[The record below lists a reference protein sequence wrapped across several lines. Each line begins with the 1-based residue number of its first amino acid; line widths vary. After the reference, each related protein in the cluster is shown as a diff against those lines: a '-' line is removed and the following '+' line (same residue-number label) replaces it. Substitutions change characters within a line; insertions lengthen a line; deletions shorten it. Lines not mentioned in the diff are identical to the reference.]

1 LSRRLQLWSA
11 AFGLAAAGLL
21 LSTAPAFGASTPSP
35 SPCPSFD
42 PSSTALPSPGTS
54 QTCIDQAKAEQQA
67 LKDIQQALG
76 STLAEGLAAQQQLS
90 ASILQNEKQQQQ
102 LKQLIA
108 SDQAEAV
115 SLAAQAQKLDAEIV
129 VVRKRVDVERAQIR
143 ELARVV
149 YTQPDSVLV
158 VLAQSQSLGDLVTR
172 VSDLM
177 AAGSRADELKRRLDA
192 DLQKVRDDRAQVAAD
207 EAKVAADDA
216 QEQAGVAKLQKL
228 HDQEETSAAQLADKL
243 AQTKLEIQDAGKQSS
258 AIAKQITE
266 MLQQQEEAII
276 AAAMQQVWDQY
287 EAWAKANPV
296 VAGAPSTGHSKQYRF
311 IWPEP
316 SASIT
321 QPFGPSQLWFEPP
334 FNGSPHFHTGIDLAA
349 PQGTQ
354 VLAADDGVVALVGS
368 GTTGYGNYVV
378 IAHAGGF
385 TTLYGHL
392 EAAVVHPGDKIT
404 QGQVIGFEG
413 STGNSTGPHC
423 HFELRINGVPQD
435 PAPYLP
441 PGPSN
446 FNG

>member
-1 LSRRLQLWSA
+1 VIRVSRLSLLA
-11 AFGLAAAGLL
+11 LALAALAAVL
-21 LSTAPAFGASTPSP
+21 TAAPALGAGTPSP
-35 SPCPSFD
+35 SPCPSID
-42 PSSTALPSPGTS
+42 PNSTALPSPGTS
-54 QTCIDQAKAEQQA
+54 QFCIDQAKAEQQA
-67 LKDIQQALG
+67 LKDVQQALG
-76 STLAEGLAAQQQLS
+76 ATLAEGLAAQQQLS
-90 ASILQNEKQQQQ
+90 ESILQNEKQQQQ
-102 LKQLIA
+102 LKQMIA
-108 SDQAEAV
+108 ADRAEEVQLDAEAV
-115 SLAAQAQKLDAEIV
+115 KLDADILAAQ
-129 VVRKRVDVERAQIR
+129 KRVEAERAEIR

-177 AAGSRADELKRRLDA
+177 AAGSRADELKQRLDA
-192 DLQKVRDDRAQVAAD
+192 DLQKVRDDRAKVAAD
-207 EAKVAADDA
+207 RAKVAADQA
-216 QEQAGVAKLQKL
+216 QEQAGLAKLQQL
-228 HDQEETSAAQLADKL
+228 HDQEEVSAAQLADKL
-243 AQTKLEIQDAGKQSS
+243 SQTKQEIQDA
-258 AIAKQITE
+258 AKQDSKLAKEIQQ

-296 VAGAPSTGHSKQYRF
+296 VDAAPSTGHSKQYRF

-316 SASIT
+316 TASIT
-321 QPFGPSQLWFEPP
+321 QPFGPSTLWFEPP
-334 FNGSPHFHTGIDLAA
+334 YAGSPHFHTGIDLAA
-349 PQGTQ
+349 PEGTH

-392 EAAVVHPGDKIT
+392 EAALVHPGDKIT

-423 HFELRINGVPQD
+423 HFELRINGQPQD

-441 PGPSN
+441 PGPSA

>member
-1 LSRRLQLWSA
+1 MIRPSRLWLPAVVVATA
-11 AFGLAAAGLL
+11 AVL
-21 LSTAPAFGASTPSP
+21 LSTAPAFGATTASP

-42 PSSTALPSPGTS
+42 PSSTTLPPPGTS
-54 QTCIDQAKAEQQA
+54 QTCIDQAKAQQKA
-67 LKDIQQALG
+67 LKEIKDALG

-90 ASILQNEKQQQQ
+90 ESILQNQKQQQQ
-102 LKQLIA
+102 LKQMILKDKA
-108 SDQAEAV
+108 DEAA
-115 SLAAQAQKLDAEIV
+115 LDAQAVKLDAQIV
-129 VVRKRVDVERAQIR
+129 VVQRRVEAERAAIR

-149 YTQPDSVLV
+149 YTQPDSMLV
-158 VLAQSQSLGDLVTR
+158 VLAQSQSLGDMITR

-192 DLQKVRDDRAQVAAD
+192 DLQQVRDDRAKVAADRAQVAAD
-207 EAKVAADDA
+207 QA
-216 QEQAGVAKLQKL
+216 QEQLGLAKLQAL
-228 HDQEETSAAQLADKL
+228 HDKEEASAAELAAKLAD
-243 AQTKLEIQDAGKQSS
+243 TKQEIQDATKQSS
-258 AIAKQITE
+258 ALAKKIAE

-296 VAGAPSTGHSKQYRF
+296 VDSGPSTGHSKQFRF

-316 SASIT
+316 TASIT
-321 QPFGPSQLWFEPP
+321 QPFGPSQFWFEPP
-334 FNGSPHFHTGIDLAA
+334 YNGSPHFHTGIDLAA
-349 PQGTQ
+349 PQGTH

-378 IAHAGGF
+378 VAHAGGY

-392 EAAVVHPGDKIT
+392 EAALVHPGDKVT

-441 PGPSN
+441 PGPSD
-446 FNG
+446 FKG

>member
-1 LSRRLQLWSA
+1 MRPAPRLWA
-11 AFGLAAAGLL
+11 AALGVAVAGLL
-21 LSTAPAFGASTPSP
+21 VSSAPALGATTPSP

-42 PSSTALPSPGTS
+42 PSSTTLPSPGTS
-54 QTCIDQAKAEQQA
+54 QYCIDQAKAQQDA
-67 LKDIQQALG
+67 LKAVQQALG
-76 STLAEGLAAQQQLS
+76 ATLAEGLAAQQQLS
-90 ASILQNEKQQQQ
+90 ESILQNQKQQQQ
-102 LKQLIA
+102 LKQMIA
-108 SDQAEAV
+108 QDVAEEAA
-115 SLAAQAQKLDAEIV
+115 LDAQAVKLDADIV
-129 VVRKRVDVERAQIR
+129 AAQRRVVVERAEIR

-149 YTQPDSVLV
+149 YTQPDSMLV
-158 VLAQSQSLGDLVTR
+158 VLAQSQSLGDLITR

-177 AAGSRADELKRRLDA
+177 AAGSRADELKQRLDA
-192 DLQKVRDDRAQVAAD
+192 DLQKVRDDRA
-207 EAKVAADDA
+207 KVAADRARVAADQA
-216 QEQAGVAKLQKL
+216 QEQSGLAKLQAL
-228 HDQEETSAAQLADKL
+228 HDQEEASAAQLADKL
-243 AQTKLEIQDAGKQSS
+243 AQTKQEIQDAAKQNG
-258 AIAKQITE
+258 ALAKQITQ

-296 VAGAPSTGHSKQYRF
+296 VASAPSTGHSKQYRF

-316 SASIT
+316 TASIT
-321 QPFGPSQLWFEPP
+321 QPFGPSSFWFEPP
-334 FNGSPHFHTGIDLAA
+334 FNGYSHFHTGIDLAA

-392 EAAVVHPGDKIT
+392 EAALVHPGDQIT

-441 PGPSN
+441 PGPSD
-446 FNG
+446 FKG